1 MDNETIR
8 MLTEYNTNPANKAIQ
23 RYYEA
28 DNIWKT
34 LHIERDEKKHSAFL
48 AWLFRQNVSND
59 CSPLKLLLNVL
70 VRVDENQMDR
80 NLKMA
85 IIMNRLVIKSADIEN
100 ETIVSKISKLKSN
113 DRLDIYIKCDID
125 GVDGFSKLEIIIENK
140 IDAQE
145 GDAKDKRKKT
155 GCEVWEKGKCQTER
169 YYYACHENRQ
179 DESSLQL
186 FVFLTGLDQ
195 EPVDKRFIKI
205 TYQNLVDYIL
215 QPYLEFDTVD
225 EHTSLQIREYLCI
238 LGSPYNEQKSIL
250 ATTMEEKE
258 LLNDFLTRNEA
269 LIIKAITVVRNTT
282 TDPDKIDRCDD
293 MLSSFKR
300 FNGHSRQYTIN
311 GDGVYMMYQVMEEFA
326 KYKLGQDAGVTDIET
341 EIKKY
346 VGKDTKKTYF
356 SDEKDKVYRWTYKTK
371 EGKVRMHYHEF
382 DYGGKYYYFTKEWYG
397 DKETD
402 NFVKVMKGINEKY
415 KDFQIEEIK

>member
-1 MDNETIR
+1 M
-8 MLTEYNTNPANKAIQ
+8 
-23 RYYEA
+23 
-28 DNIWKT
+28 
-34 LHIERDEKKHSAFL
+34 
-48 AWLFRQNVSND
+48 
-59 CSPLKLLLNVL
+59 
-70 VRVDENQMDR
+70 
-80 NLKMA
+80 
-85 IIMNRLVIKSADIEN
+85 
-100 ETIVSKISKLKSN
+100 
-113 DRLDIYIKCDID
+113 
-125 GVDGFSKLEIIIENK
+125 
-140 IDAQE
+140 
-145 GDAKDKRKKT
+145 
-155 GCEVWEKGKCQTER
+155 
-169 YYYACHENRQ
+169 
-179 DESSLQL
+179 
-186 FVFLTGLDQ
+186 
-195 EPVDKRFIKI
+195 
-205 TYQNLVDYIL
+205 VDYIL